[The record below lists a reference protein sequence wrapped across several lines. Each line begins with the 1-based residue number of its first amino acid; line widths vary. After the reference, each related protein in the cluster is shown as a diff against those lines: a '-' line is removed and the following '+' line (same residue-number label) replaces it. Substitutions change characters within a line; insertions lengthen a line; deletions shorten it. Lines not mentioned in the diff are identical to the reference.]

1 MLKQIS
7 IITGGIGS
15 GKSFVLNFLSRL
27 GYSTFSSDL
36 IVKKL
41 LSDKNFL
48 LEAGLGEG
56 PFQERILQEAKLLDK
71 LEEAF
76 YPVIKKEREAWLQ
89 KEVPKGQLIFIE
101 IPLFFEKYSNTKPL
115 DSAFSVIST
124 VAGIKLQKARVLKR
138 GIKSELL
145 DFLVSRQVSDEI
157 RLAKSDYI
165 IYTSESKKQVKKAI
179 KKILNVTTNRNS
191 F

>member
-15 GKSFVLNFLSRL
+15 GKSFLLNFLSRL

-41 LSDKNFL
+41 LADKNFL
-48 LEAGLGEG
+48 LEAGLGPG
-56 PFQERILQEAKLLDK
+56 PFQERILKEAKLLDK
-71 LEEAF
+71 LEEAC
-76 YPVIKKEREAWLQ
+76 YPEIKKEREAWLQ

-101 IPLFFEKYSNTKPL
+101 IPLFFEKYSHNKPL
-115 DSAFSVIST
+115 DWPFSVIST
-124 VAGIKLQKARVLKR
+124 IAGIKLQKARVLKR
-138 GIKSELL
+138 GIKVELL
-145 DFLVSRQVSDEI
+145 DFLLSRQVSDEI

-165 IYTSESKKQVKKAI
+165 IYTSESKKKVKKAI